1 MSALSFFELFIIKVI
16 SCIMFKNQLDYFIL
30 KEASKYLN
38 EEEQDF
44 MAIDSEYQDESI
56 EQAEIRL
63 KEKGE
68 EIRQLDTRKKMHQS
82 AISKMTHPTDRSI
95 ETLQAKKY
103 DEQIKDAKKEESD
116 LKNKINDLKKAKSNS
131 ERMRLQREKEAKTNN
146 VGIQEA
152 LGNLPVAQSNP
163 IQKTQQPKP
172 EKREMV
178 VRFDTN
184 TPSPFTVKFSS
195 RGFIVGNTRLSFELI
210 QKAIS
215 KQFSITLKTGL
226 ILTPVK
232 MQKILKYKDRY

>member
-1 MSALSFFELFIIKVI
+1 MTRK
-16 SCIMFKNQLDYFIL
+16 KQLDYFIL
-30 KEASKYLN
+30 SEALKYIN

-44 MAIDSEYQDESI
+44 MALDSNVQDESI
-56 EQAEIRL
+56 EQAETRL
-63 KEKGE
+63 KEKTE
-68 EIRQLDTRKKMHQS
+68 EIKQLDTRKKMHQS
-82 AISKMTHPTDRSI
+82 AISKMIDPTDRSI
-95 ETLQAKKY
+95 ETLQTKKY
-103 DEQIKDAKKEESD
+103 DEQLKNAKKEESD
-116 LKNKINDLKKAKSNS
+116 LKNKINDLKKAKSDS
-131 ERMRLQREKEAKTNN
+131 EKLRIQREKEAKGMGTE
-146 VGIQEA
+146 IKEA
-152 LGNLPVAQSNP
+152 LTKLPVAQSQIP
-163 IQKTQQPKP
+163 QKPQQTQPKP